1 MGDMTEGRTIQ
12 STVTLNISEYNQ
24 IYLKAIQHDDLK
36 VGNEKLKEE
45 LALAHKQLEELQ
57 QPEEKA
63 PTCEVG
69 MGNMKIVGSSEEFKK
84 KLRAKYL
91 DLDCKNSPYIAI
103 IDGEKLRGT
112 IISNL
117 EDSE

>member
-1 MGDMTEGRTIQ
+1 MTEGRTIQ

-45 LALAHKQLEELQ
+45 LAIAHKQLEELQ

-69 MGNMKIVGSSEEFKK
+69 MGNMKIIKSSEEFEK
-84 KLRAKYL
+84 KLRAKCL